1 MNGNSNN
8 RRHNNSNNNDSSN
21 SIRSTDNGDDDDIE
35 EVLVH
40 LRFNDIDPH
49 FFDGQ
54 IIILKGLETGEI
66 SCSVRNLDLVG
77 ALAPKAEDKLV
88 YQCDSAACLG
98 KIDKTVEL
106 TISEIKSSDTMP
118 NE

>member
-1 MNGNSNN
+1 MNENSNN
-8 RRHNNSNNNDSSN
+8 RRHNNSNNNDN
-21 SIRSTDNGDDDDIE
+21 NIRSTDNGDEDTE
-35 EVLVH
+35 EVIVH

-49 FFDGQ
+49 FFDGET
-54 IIILKGLETGEI
+54 IILKGLETGEI

-77 ALAPKAEDKLV
+77 ALAPKTEDKLV
-88 YQCDSAACLG
+88 YQSDSAACLG

-106 TISEIKSSDTMP
+106 TISEIKSSDINP

>member
-8 RRHNNSNNNDSSN
+8 RRHNNSNNNDN
-21 SIRSTDNGDDDDIE
+21 NTIRSTDDGDTE
-35 EVLVH
+35 EVILH

-54 IIILKGLETGEI
+54 TIILKGLETGEI
-66 SCSVRNLDLVG
+66 SCSVRNLDMVG
-77 ALAPKAEDKLV
+77 ALAPKTEDKLV
-88 YQCDSAACLG
+88 YQSDSAACLG

-106 TISEIKSSDTMP
+106 TIGEIKSSDINP